1 MQQGSSQDQP
11 KDKRAEDF
19 RAVIETHGGRW
30 TRERLAILQVIR
42 EIRGHFFAEEVER
55 KLHER
60 GHQISLTT
68 VYRNLPL
75 LVEAGIIRRACVS
88 EEKKGGGSSY
98 EHIWGEEHHD
108 HLICAHC
115 GLRIEFSYPAIDVLQ
130 EAVAQSYGF
139 KLERHHLELIGC
151 CTECQQRGCRER

>member
-1 MQQGSSQDQP
+1 M
-11 KDKRAEDF
+11 
-19 RAVIETHGGRW
+19 
-30 TRERLAILQVIR
+30 AILQVIR

-55 KLHER
+55 RLRER
-60 GHQISLTT
+60 GHRISLTT

-151 CTECQQRGCRER
+151 CAECQADGCRDRARRPAPARQVSR